1 MATMNREELQIKE
14 AGIGG
19 GWNHPKFDDA
29 RKEFDTIFIISR
41 KDRIAERILECKCG
55 SRKIISTQVQSR
67 SRDEGMS
74 IFAKC
79 SICGKRW
86 KERVYLQTFLIL
98 GSE

>member
-1 MATMNREELQIKE
+1 MATMKWEELQIKE
-14 AGIGG
+14 TGIGG

-29 RKEFDTIFIISR
+29 RKEFDTIIFIISR
-41 KDRIAERILECKCG
+41 KDRIAEGILDSKCG

-67 SRDEGMS
+67 FRDEGML

-86 KERVYLQTFLIL
+86 KE
-98 GSE
+98 